1 MVVLSAASIETEIK
15 GGKEALAGASTGAG
29 YGIVLVYGAGS
40 QNIAA
45 TIGSSIFGGTISG
58 AISTATVENDKD
70 TYSYSFTKNA
80 FLTGAGIGALS
91 GGLAGCAVSSVTDGA
106 GNTFYHNIWNY
117 CTFGV

>member
-15 GGKEALAGASTGAG
+15 GGKEALAGASTSAG

-58 AISTATVENDKD
+58 AISTATVQND
-70 TYSYSFTKNA
+70 
-80 FLTGAGIGALS
+80 
-91 GGLAGCAVSSVTDGA
+91 
-106 GNTFYHNIWNY
+106 
-117 CTFGV
+117 